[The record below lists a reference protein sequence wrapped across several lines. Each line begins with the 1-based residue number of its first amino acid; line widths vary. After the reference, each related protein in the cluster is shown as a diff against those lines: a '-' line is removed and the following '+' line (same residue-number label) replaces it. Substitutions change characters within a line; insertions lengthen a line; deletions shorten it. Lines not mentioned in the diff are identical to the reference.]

1 MGIVNLDTFD
11 ETKLKLGKSGRAIK
25 LFYDKEPI
33 QICSSTLY
41 TPFGVKSIT
50 KEWSNYSEYNIDC
63 ALNQSA
69 SETSVNF
76 RKNIEKFD
84 SILHNLVKEN
94 TNLFSSKNE
103 QCNENFIY
111 SPILKEN
118 GNYPK
123 LIKLQLSR
131 DNNGN
136 FNSFIFNE
144 NKEKVKITE
153 ENIEEI
159 LSKGK
164 TFKVIIEC
172 VKVWFYNGKVG
183 SIWKIVQ
190 LKFSERNYEKINN
203 VNSEENVKN
212 VYNKLL
218 ILDD

>member
-1 MGIVNLDTFD
+1 MGIINLDTFD

-94 TNLFSSKNE
+94 TSLFSSKNE

-164 TFKVIIEC
+164 TFKVIMEC

-212 VYNKLL
+212 VYNQLL

>member
-94 TNLFSSKNE
+94 TSLFSSKNE

-164 TFKVIIEC
+164 TFKVIMEC

-212 VYNKLL
+212 VYNQLL

>member
-94 TNLFSSKNE
+94 TSLFSSKNE

-212 VYNKLL
+212 VYNQLL

>member
-69 SETSVNF
+69 SEISVNF

-164 TFKVIIEC
+164 TFKVIMEC

-212 VYNKLL
+212 VYNQLL

>member
-94 TNLFSSKNE
+94 TSLFSSKNE